1 MSDCDK
7 FKMQFSNY
15 LDGELSAPQRKELD
29 EHFSVCPDCSQTIR
43 QMKIIQQSL
52 RQMPSFQT
60 TPDFE
65 RRLHQQIF
73 EPHQQ
78 RSGAFL
84 FPWQNWKLPAMG
96 SAIVL
101 ATVSFF
107 LVFNPTD
114 NNNSQISNQNR
125 TITPAATRLSGP
137 NSLNSFQPSPQV
149 ASGGNRS
156 VLHSD
161 SLFDDSTQI
170 DREGIQLVG
179 KRK

>member
-15 LDGELSAPQRKELD
+15 LDGELSAFQRKELD
-29 EHFSVCPDCSQTIR
+29 EHFSICPDCSQTIR

-52 RQMPSFQT
+52 RQMPSFHT
-60 TPDFE
+60 SPDFE
-65 RRLHQQIF
+65 RRLHQHIF
-73 EPHQQ
+73 EPQHE
-78 RSGAFL
+78 RAGVFP

-96 SAIVL
+96 SALVL
-101 ATVSFF
+101 ATLSLF

-114 NNNSQISNQNR
+114 NNNTQISNQNK
-125 TITPAATRLSGP
+125 TMVPAATRLSGP
-137 NSLNSFQPSPQV
+137 NSFNSFQPSSV
-149 ASGGNRS
+149 ASGKNVS
-156 VLHSD
+156 ALHSD